1 MAGKKKSSQT
11 GKYAGKHKSTN
22 LTRRGE
28 VEVQKAM
35 RILAE
40 NGYIYGGGHW
50 TLSKLRKLNTRVFEK
65 LAEAYNNP
73 NKPFPTA
80 HRMKKWG
87 EEHNINPEEALLLRL
102 ESIAYTPSN
111 QERWSKF
118 VEGMEIVNAE
128 EEIGEWLSPER
139 EES

>member
-1 MAGKKKSSQT
+1 MAGKKKSLQT
-11 GKYAGKHKSTN
+11 GKYSGKHKSTN

-35 RILAE
+35 RLLAE
-40 NGYIYGGGHW
+40 NGYIHGGGDW
-50 TLSKLRKLNTRVFEK
+50 TLSKLRQSNPGEFEK

-102 ESIAYTPSN
+102 ESIAYTPYI

-118 VEGMEIVNAE
+118 VEGMAIVNAE

>member
-40 NGYIYGGGHW
+40 NGYLYGGADW
-50 TLSKLRKLNTRVFEK
+50 TLSKLRKLNPCEFEK

-80 HRMKKWG
+80 HRMKKWAEG
-87 EEHNINPEEALLLRL
+87 HNLTPEEALLLRL
-102 ESIAYTPSN
+102 ESVAYCPGN
-111 QERWSKF
+111 YKDWSKF
-118 VEGMEIVNAE
+118 IEGMEIVNAE
-128 EEIGEWLSPER
+128 DEIGEWLSPER